1 MTYNHH
7 LLNCSISLFA
17 VVTCLLPVAALA
29 QDATAAAVTPVESG
43 QAEQGGLEDIV
54 VTAQKRKENLQVT
67 PIAVT
72 AFSAR
77 ALANKNV
84 EDIAGIAEFTPNLQF
99 DSTAPLSGAS
109 SAAIVF
115 IRGVGKSGYQVTDD
129 PGVGTYVDGVY
140 VSSSV
145 GGVLDVLDV
154 ERIEVLRGPQGTL
167 FGRNTIGG
175 AINITTKRPSK
186 EMEGS
191 LDATYGNYDRMEI
204 RGSIDTP
211 LSDTLRTK
219 LTFGYKRVDGW
230 SKLLA
235 VDYPPPA
242 HNNRGEGAL
251 GNVNRGSGRLA
262 IEYTPSD
269 RFNVYLTADVSRIR
283 ESTVPSTAL
292 AVPLDGTLT
301 AFYNANDAAVT
312 DVPGYGTGVLYDDRW
327 VVAPENKRGTFQTGP
342 NGTILNVTGLSGTA
356 EWKVADSVTFKSIT
370 AFRKVTGSFNR
381 DADNSPL
388 QVADCFSDFNQKQF
402 SQEGQVIGSA
412 FADRFEYIAGAYY
425 FKESAVDDYRCA
437 LPPSIGTIV
446 LKADAD
452 NSSYA
457 AFGQASFKLTDAL
470 KITAGIRY
478 THDKKS
484 LLPDFIYDPTA
495 GGAFAGVRTVPFGR
509 VTNSFSNVSP
519 RFSIDYKVS
528 RDILLYGS
536 YSRGYKGGGF
546 NARTVSPRPEVLAF
560 SPEKLATFEIGTK
573 LELFDRRVRL
583 NLAAF
588 ATKYQDIQITV
599 IEDFAP
605 GTQNG
610 GDARIKGFEAELTA
624 KPTDRL
630 TINASLAHL
639 TTQYTKLLPL
649 SPLVRP
655 DFQVRMTN
663 KLSNSPEWSASAGF
677 DYRVPAAAIDGE
689 VIFRGD
695 WSYVSKVYNDD
706 INSIWLT
713 QPGHHN
719 LNAQIAYE
727 NSSGN
732 WDLVFWGK
740 NLTDKQYIFSGDAN
754 AAAGFVQG
762 NYSTPR
768 TYGVTFRRRF

>member
-1 MTYNHH
+1 MNRYRIFGKSSA
-7 LLNCSISLFA
+7 SIIVLA
-17 VVTCLLPVAALA
+17 ACLLPASALA
-29 QDATAAAVTPVESG
+29 QDVGVPDAEGSQSSG
-43 QAEQGGLEDIV
+43 ALEDIV

-72 AFSAR
+72 AFSAT

-84 EDIAGIAEFTPNLQF
+84 ENISGIAEFTPNLQF

-140 VSSSV
+140 VSSSL

-175 AINITTKRPSK
+175 AINITTKRPAK
-186 EMEGS
+186 EMGGQLE
-191 LDATYGNYDRMEI
+191 ATYGNYDRMEI
-204 RGSIDTP
+204 RGSVDTP

-219 LTFGYKRVDGW
+219 LTFGYKRADGW

-235 VDYPPPA
+235 AEYPPPA
-242 HNNRGEGAL
+242 HNNRGEGTL

-262 IEYTPSD
+262 IEYAPSD
-269 RFNVYLTADVSRIR
+269 AFNLYLTADVSRIR

-301 AFYNANDAAVT
+301 AFYNSVDAPVI

-327 VVAPENKRGTFQTGP
+327 IVAPGNKRGTYQTGP
-342 NGTILNVTGLSGTA
+342 NGTNLNVTGFAGTA
-356 EWKVADSVTFKSIT
+356 EWNVADNMTFKSIT

-388 QVADCFSDFNQKQF
+388 QVAECFSNFSQKQF
-402 SQEGQVIGSA
+402 SQEGQILGSA
-412 FADRFEYIAGAYY
+412 FTNRFEYIVGGYY
-425 FKESAVDDYRCA
+425 FKESAIDDYRCA

-446 LKADAD
+446 LKSDAD

-457 AFGQASFKLTDAL
+457 AFGQASFKLTDDL
-470 KITAGIRY
+470 KLTAGIRY

-484 LLPDFIYDPTA
+484 LLPDFIYDPAA
-495 GGAFAGVRTVPFGR
+495 GGAFAGVRTVPYGR
-509 VTNSFSNVSP
+509 VTNTFSNVSP

-546 NARTVSPRPEVLAF
+546 NARTVSPRPDVLAF

-573 LELFDRRVRL
+573 LEFLDRRVRL

-588 ATKYQDIQITV
+588 TTKYEDIQITV

-610 GDARIKGFEAELTA
+610 GTARIKGFEAELTT

-630 TINASLAHL
+630 TLSASLAHL
-639 TTQYTKLLPL
+639 DTHYTELLPL

-655 DFQVRMTN
+655 EFQVQITN
-663 KLSNSPEWSASAGF
+663 KLSNSPKWSASAGF
-677 DYRVPAAAIDGE
+677 DYRVPAAAIDGD
-689 VIFRGD
+689 VTFRGD
-695 WSYVSKVYNDD
+695 WSYVSTVYNDD
-706 INSIWLT
+706 INSVWLT
-713 QPGHHN
+713 QSGHHN
-719 LNAQIAYE
+719 FNAQIAYE
-727 NSSGN
+727 NSGGN
-732 WDLVFWGK
+732 WDLVVWGK

>member
-1 MTYNHH
+1 MTISFRKVQYS
-7 LLNCSISLFA
+7 LLSLSSGLLFA
-17 VVTCLLPVAALA
+17 PVTWA
-29 QDATAAAVTPVESG
+29 QDLSSAAPIGDAG
-43 QAEQGGLEDIV
+43 GGLEEIV
-54 VTAQKRKENLQVT
+54 VTSQKRKENLQDT

-72 AFSAR
+72 AFNAT

-84 EDIAGIAEFTPNLQF
+84 EDISGIASFTPNLQF

-140 VSSSV
+140 VSSSI
-145 GGVLDVLDV
+145 GGVLDVLDI

-175 AINITTKRPSK
+175 AISITTTRPA
-186 EMEGS
+186 MEAGGQIE
-191 LDATYGNYDRMEI
+191 ATYGNYDRMEI

-211 LSDTLRTK
+211 LSDTLRAK
-219 LTFGYKRVDGW
+219 LTFGYKRADGW

-235 VDYPPPA
+235 ATYPPPA
-242 HNNRGEGAL
+242 HNNRSEGTL

-262 IEYTPSD
+262 VEYEPSD
-269 RFNVYLTADVSRIR
+269 AFNLYLTADISRIR

-301 AFYNANDAAVT
+301 AFYNAFDAPVI

-327 VVAPENKRGTFQTGP
+327 IVAPENKRGTYQTGP
-342 NGTILNVTGLSGTA
+342 NGTSLNVTGLAGTA
-356 EWKVADSVTFKSIT
+356 EWKVADDLTFKSIT
-370 AFRKVTGSFNR
+370 AFRRVTGSFNR

-388 QVADCFSDFNQKQF
+388 QVVDCFSDFKQKQF
-402 SQEGQVIGSA
+402 SQEGQVLGSA
-412 FADRFEYIAGAYY
+412 FADRFEYVAGAYY

-437 LPPSIGTIV
+437 LPPSVGTIV
-446 LKADAD
+446 LKSDAD

-457 AFGQASFKLTDAL
+457 FFGQASYKLLDNL

-484 LLPDFIYDPTA
+484 LLPDFIYDPAA
-495 GGAFAGVRTVPFGR
+495 GGAFAGVRTVPYGR
-509 VTNSFSNVSP
+509 VTNTFSNTSP

-528 RDILLYGS
+528 PDVLLYGS

-546 NARTVSPRPEVLAF
+546 NARTVSPRPDVLAF
-560 SPEKLATFEIGTK
+560 TPEKLSTFEIGTK
-573 LELFDRRVRL
+573 LELLDRRVRL

-588 ATKYQDIQITV
+588 TSKYEDIQITV

-624 KPTDRL
+624 RPVDAL

-639 TTQYTKLLPL
+639 RTRYTKLLPL

-655 DFQVRMTN
+655 EFQVQPTN
-663 KLSNSPEWSASAGF
+663 KLSNSPEWTASAGF
-677 DYRVPAAAIDGE
+677 DYRIPAHAIDGD
-689 VIFRGD
+689 VVLRGD
-695 WSYVSKVYNDD
+695 WSYTSKVFNDD

-713 QPGHHN
+713 QSGYSIF
-719 LNAQIAYE
+719 NAQIAYE
-727 NSSGN
+727 AASGD
-732 WDLVFWGK
+732 WDLVVWGK

-762 NYSTPR
+762 NYSMPR